1 MSPRPLHLDPAD
13 GRPDSALGAHWL
25 TVPAAVGGAVF
36 AVATPLVVTVVA
48 LVLIALSGALEWIIE
63 LLPDEPVTEE
73 ELLLEEEDIIE
84 ARFVTLGR
92 DFERELPNRIVPRLS
107 TAPPEPS
114 RVPTE
119 ETPDEP
125 MEPPPPQ
132 EVEPPPNAVED
143 VLARIGDRA
152 QAFAEIAEERER
164 EGSPD
169 GIEEGTEREASEGDV
184 YRGRLYSFFRR
195 GWSIPTTLDRDT
207 VQGLTTTMSIQI
219 GPELQIVSFEVRRSS
234 GNALFDQSVTEHLTR
249 LQATDQR
256 IPPPP
261 EEVAAQYIGAE
272 IAVRFSGRQ
281 AS

>member
-1 MSPRPLHLDPAD
+1 MTTRPLHLDPTD
-13 GRPDSALGAHWL
+13 GRPDSALGVHWL

-36 AVATPLVVTVVA
+36 AVATPLVLVMVA
-48 LVLIALSGALEWIIE
+48 LVMIALSSALEWIIE
-63 LLPDEPVTEE
+63 LLPDEPEVEAP
-73 ELLLEEEDIIE
+73 LLLEEEDVIE

-119 ETPDEP
+119 QTPDV
-125 MEPPPPQ
+125 PPPPRP
-132 EVEPPPNAVED
+132 EVVPPPNAVED

-169 GIEEGTEREASEGDV
+169 GIEEGTERQAAEGDV

-195 GWSIPTTLDRDT
+195 GWSIPTTLDRNA

-219 GPELQIVSFEVRRSS
+219 GADLQIVSFEVRRSS

-261 EEVAAQYIGAE
+261 EEVAAQYISAE